1 MNACILFS
9 MYFCFQYHP
18 VKTSPVEGF
27 LLYYKPF
34 EYVGDYKKEMLLQ
47 PSLRNYLLTDL
58 QPGTEY
64 SIQMKCFNSAGSSD
78 FSNSVVMK
86 TLGVGQY

>member
-1 MNACILFS
+1 M
-9 MYFCFQYHP
+9 P
-18 VKTSPVEGF
+18 VSFWPIKN
-27 LLYYKPF
+27 LL

-86 TLGVGQY
+86 TLGVGQLFQQTFGFPIF